1 MKKYFSLLIVICSLF
16 ICSSNVLA
24 QQAQVKASIDKNK
37 ISVGEPI
44 TLIITAQQDD
54 QTILRWPL
62 FTDSIAKSIELIRA
76 DKMDTI
82 ISEDKKKIEYKQ
94 LIYITSFDSGAFVI
108 PSFTF
113 YYMQGN
119 DSITLS
125 TDSFLIEC
133 STVPVDTTQAFK
145 DIIPPLDVP
154 FSIREILPY
163 IIVGVVALI
172 VIIIIIYLI
181 RKYLKNRPVKQEI
194 VEEVIIPAHV
204 TALEALQELESKKL
218 WQQGLIKNYYVELT
232 DILRQYL
239 FNRYTMD
246 ASEMTTDEILNG
258 LRLIVHQPQLIE
270 KLQHVLSLA
279 DLVKFA
285 KAQPIA
291 TDHEQAMQF
300 SRSFIEMT
308 AIKNNQ
314 A

>member
-1 MKKYFSLLIVICSLF
+1 MKKNFSLLIVICSLF
-16 ICSSNVLA
+16 IFSSLTFA
-24 QQAQVKASIDKNK
+24 QQAQVKANIDKNK

-44 TLIITAQQDD
+44 ALTITAQQDD
-54 QTILRWPL
+54 QTIIRWPI
-62 FTDSIAKSIELIRA
+62 FTDSIAKSIELIRI

-94 LIYITSFDSGAFVI
+94 QIYITSFDSGAFVI

-113 YYMQGN
+113 YYLKGN
-119 DSITLS
+119 DSITLF

-145 DIIPPLDVP
+145 DITPPLDVP

-163 IIVGVVALI
+163 IIIGVVALL

-181 RKYLKNRPVKQEI
+181 RKYLKNRPVKEEI

-204 TALEALQELESKKL
+204 TALQALQDLESKKL
-218 WQQGLIKNYYVELT
+218 WQQGMIKNYYVELT

-246 ASEMTTDEILNG
+246 ASEMTTDEILHVF
-258 LRLIVHQPQLIE
+258 RLI
-270 KLQHVLSLA
+270 LQHPQPIENLQQVVSLA
-279 DLVKFA
+279 D
-285 KAQPIA
+285 
-291 TDHEQAMQF
+291 
-300 SRSFIEMT
+300 
-308 AIKNNQ
+308 
-314 A
+314 